1 MRLLLD
7 TVAFVMAV
15 KFPERLSRR
24 ALRAIKNTGN
34 VREFSAISLAE
45 IATKDATGKLGFTR
59 EDVLQGISDL
69 QLRLLP
75 FTADHALGMF
85 DLPLHHRDPFDRQII
100 AQALTEDMPV
110 VTCDEQFRL
119 YESLKVIW

>member
-15 KFPERLSRR
+15 KFPERMSRK
-24 ALRAIKNTGN
+24 ALRAVQNVGN
-34 VREFSAISLAE
+34 VREFSAISLTE

-59 EDVLQGISDL
+59 EDVLQGIADL

-100 AQALTEDMPV
+100 AQALAENIPV
-110 VTCDEQFRL
+110 VTCDQQFRL
-119 YESLKVIW
+119 YKPLRVIW

>member
-15 KFPERLSRR
+15 KFPERMSRK
-24 ALRAIKNTGN
+24 ALRAVQNVGN
-34 VREFSAISLAE
+34 VREFSAISLTE
-45 IATKDATGKLGFTR
+45 IATKDATEKLEFTR
-59 EDVLQGISDL
+59 EDALQGIADL

-75 FTADHALGMF
+75 FTADHALGLF
-85 DLPLHHRDPFDRQII
+85 DLPMHHRDPFDRQII
-100 AQALTEDMPV
+100 AQALAENIPV

-119 YESLKVIW
+119 YKPLKVLW

>member
-15 KFPERLSRR
+15 KFPERMSRK
-24 ALRAIKNTGN
+24 ALRAVQNVGN
-34 VREFSAISLAE
+34 VREFSAISLTE
-45 IATKDATGKLGFTR
+45 IATKDATGKLEFTR
-59 EDVLQGISDL
+59 EDALQGIADL

-85 DLPLHHRDPFDRQII
+85 DLPMHHRDPFDRQII
-100 AQALTEDMPV
+100 AQALAENIPV
-110 VTCDEQFRL
+110 VTCDQQFRL
-119 YESLKVIW
+119 YKPLRVIW

>member
-1 MRLLLD
+1 VRLLLD

-24 ALRAIKNTGN
+24 ALRAIKNMGN
-34 VREFSAISLAE
+34 VRELSAISLTE
-45 IATKDATGKLGFTR
+45 IAAKDAIGKLAFTR
-59 EDVLQGISDL
+59 EDVLRGIDDL
-69 QLRLLP
+69 QLRLMP
-75 FTADHALGMF
+75 FTADHALSMF

-100 AQALTEDMPV
+100 AQALTENAPV

-119 YESLKVIW
+119 YKSLKVIW